1 ATRVS
6 LTAAALSWSAASDNV
21 AVAGYRVYVN
31 GLPIAVTTEQAVTIT
46 PLDPSIINTFT
57 VQAFDASGNVS
68 AGDPTAPIVLDNTPP
83 PWPAASALEATVGA
97 DAVTFVWTAAIDDV
111 GVDRYV
117 LFEDAL
123 PVATV
128 DGSTLTLALQLSG
141 VSANAGHTFEI
152 QALD

>member
-1 ATRVS
+1 
-6 LTAAALSWSAASDNV
+6 
-21 AVAGYRVYVN
+21 
-31 GLPIAVTTEQAVTIT
+31 

-68 AGDPTAPIVLDNTPP
+68 AGDPTAQIVLDNTPP
-83 PWPAASALEATVGA
+83 TWPAASALEATVGA

-152 QALD
+152 QALDRAGNASTDGPTAHVYIDRQPPTWPAGSLLSAAPTGAHTAHLVWTS